1 MITEI
6 VQSNSDHAAQK
17 SKPLPPIPEP
27 KIINKPLVRPSKP
40 LPPLPVKN
48 ETKEETDNGIDKDS
62 NKPSISTSAGSG
74 SSRYRITNDGE
85 LINKPR
91 TSSKREEAKQAT
103 DVFEYSDGTKM
114 RLELYVPKEG
124 AFMPYVSYID
134 AANEVVLMYEG

>member
-1 MITEI
+1 M
-6 VQSNSDHAAQK
+6 SN
-17 SKPLPPIPEP
+17 
-27 KIINKPLVRPSKP
+27 
-40 LPPLPVKN
+40 
-48 ETKEETDNGIDKDS
+48 
-62 NKPSISTSAGSG
+62 SAGSG
-74 SSRYRITNDGE
+74 SSRYRINNDGE
-85 LINKPR
+85 LINKTR